1 MKKLLA
7 CVLTVAMLLTSMVA
21 VISVSAAGNQAL
33 WGDVNED
40 DAVNLKDVLAL
51 RRHVAGMEALTNEA
65 AGDLDFDGAIN
76 MKDVLLLRKFIA
88 GMIDAPTM
96 TEAEPTTTGTTP
108 TAVGP
113 YRYNA
118 DGEPVLNFLD
128 GVGDCSLGVWWWQVD
143 DGQNERTREKYLNFL
158 EENGTTEIYYYCVYD
173 MVSSYG
179 RQTTHD
185 FVLAAKEHG
194 MKVVPLYDDVGMI
207 NGVEQCDVPVSKMVS
222 MFKAYNET
230 YPDAPLNMIHFDVE
244 PHQVFQDKNIKHL
257 TEKELSLYAN
267 NFIGGIQTLRE
278 AGIKVEAALNCTWNN
293 YGGENVE
300 WDGVK
305 GIYNICAKGLD
316 SMCMMAYRDTAED
329 ILAIGQPG
337 FDAAM
342 EYGTRITY
350 GIETGHY
357 SFNKVEEE
365 FAQESKEYMYTEFA
379 KVFET
384 LRDNHPAGGYG
395 LAVHYHRTWLT
406 MNKEA
411 DIA

>member
-1 MKKLLA
+1 MKKLMALLTVV
-7 CVLTVAMLLTSMVA
+7 CVLIASLTAVSSVAAMGSTPY
-21 VISVSAAGNQAL
+21 

-40 DAVNLKDVLAL
+40 AGINLKDVLVL
-51 RRHVAGMEALTNEA
+51 RQHIAGLKLLADESV
-65 AGDLDFDGAIN
+65 GDVNFDGFAN
-76 MKDVLLLRKFIA
+76 MKDVLMIRKFIA
-88 GMIDAPTM
+88 GLIDMPTM
-96 TEAEPTTTGTTP
+96 PTTTATSV
-108 TAVGP
+108 ASNDV
-113 YRYNA
+113 YRYDD
-118 DGEPVLNFLD
+118 DGEPIMTFLD
-128 GVGDCSLGVWWWQVD
+128 GVDDCSLGVWWWQVD
-143 DGQNERTREKYLNFL
+143 DGQNERTREKYLDFL
-158 EENGTTEIYYYCVYD
+158 EKNGTTEIYYYCVYD
-173 MVSSYG
+173 MVSSSG
-179 RQTTHD
+179 RRLTHD
-185 FVLAAKEHG
+185 FVLAAREHG
-194 MKVVPLYDDVGMI
+194 ISVVPLYDDVGMI
-207 NGVEQCDVPVSKMVS
+207 NGVEQCDVPVSKMIS
-222 MFKAYNET
+222 SFKSYNET
-230 YPDAPLNMIHFDVE
+230 YPDAPLSMIHFDVE

-267 NFIGGIQTLRE
+267 NFIGGIQDLRE

-329 ILAIGQPG
+329 ILALGKPG

-384 LRDNHPAGGYG
+384 LRANHPEGGYG
-395 LAVHYHRTWLT
+395 LAVHYHRTWMT
-406 MNKEA
+406 MKNEA
-411 DIA
+411 DFT

>member
-1 MKKLLA
+1 MKKIA
-7 CVLTVAMLLTSMVA
+7 AVLLTAAM
-21 VISVSAAGNQAL
+21 VISSLLVVASAGAANGAL
-33 WGDVNED
+33 WGDVNGD

-51 RRHVAGMEALTNEA
+51 RRHVAGMEALENEA
-65 AGDLDFDGAIN
+65 TGDLDFDSTIN
-76 MKDVLLLRKFIA
+76 LKDVLLLRKFIA
-88 GMIDAPTM
+88 NMIDAPTV
-96 TEAEPTTTGTTP
+96 TDAEPTGTT
-108 TAVGP
+108 AAEP
-113 YRYNA
+113 YRYN
-118 DGEPVLNFLD
+118 DEGEPVLTFLD
-128 GVGDCSLGVWWWQVD
+128 GVDDCSLGVWWWQVD

-207 NGVEQCDVPVSKMVS
+207 NGVEQCDVPVSKMIS

-230 YPDAPLNMIHFDVE
+230 YPDAPLSMIHFDVE

-257 TEKELSLYAN
+257 TEKELTLYAE
-267 NFIGGIQTLRE
+267 NFLGGIQALRE
-278 AGIKVEAALNCTWNN
+278 SGIKVEAALNCTWNN

-300 WDGVK
+300 FGGEK
-305 GIYNICAKGLD
+305 GIYNICAKYLD

-329 ILAIGQPG
+329 IMAIGQSG

-342 EYGTRITY
+342 KYGTRITY

-379 KVFET
+379 KVFDA

-411 DIA
+411 DLA